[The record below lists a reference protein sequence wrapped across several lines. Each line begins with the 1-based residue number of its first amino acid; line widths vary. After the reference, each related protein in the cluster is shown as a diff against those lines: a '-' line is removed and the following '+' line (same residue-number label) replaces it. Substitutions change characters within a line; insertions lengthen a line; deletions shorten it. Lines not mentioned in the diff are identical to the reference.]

1 MQSCAVVKLH
11 LKGLDQKEPI
21 SISAL
26 TSPAICSPL
35 PSAVKLEDHPKLCG
49 LPLADRCLRPKG
61 EIDVLIGSNFYW
73 SIVTGE
79 VVREENGLVAVNS
92 KLGWLLSGPIDS
104 QETSVLSHVNVAI
117 SGAATSQVCGDK
129 EDVLRDS
136 LHDFWELESLG
147 IVDIPEKSVTS
158 PSHFILCR
166 SLQYLTSM
174 EG

>member
-1 MQSCAVVKLH
+1 MVKLH
-11 LKGLDQKEPI
+11 LKRLDQKEPI

-49 LPLADRCLRPKG
+49 LPLADRCPRPKG
-61 EIDVLIGSNFYW
+61 EIDVLISSNFYW

-92 KLGWLLSGPIDS
+92 KLGWLLSGTIDS
-104 QETSVLSHVNVAI
+104 QEISVLSHVNV
-117 SGAATSQVCGDK
+117 GASTSQACGDK
-129 EDVLRDS
+129 EDVLRD
-136 LHDFWELESLG
+136 LLRDFWELESLG
-147 IVDIPEKSVTS
+147 IVDVS
-158 PSHFILCR
+158 PIICALHFILCQ
-166 SLQYLTSM
+166 SLQCLTSM